1 MKETRRRPFA
11 VGIVLA
17 AILVILAF
25 AGICLGSVRITVSD
39 IVRAVFNPSSISRNT
54 AYIIRN
60 LRIPRIL
67 SAILTGASLA
77 LCGVVFQSVFR
88 NPMADSYV
96 LGVSSGASFFVG
108 LGFVVGISFV
118 DVSLPVVAFCGSI
131 LTTALLFLI
140 SRRNTGTLL
149 LSGIALNF
157 FLSAM
162 TTLTIYLSNRQADNI
177 LFWTLGSLGSSSW
190 PRLLILFVVT
200 IAATLVVGRNT
211 EAMDLLLMDDSTAIS
226 SGLNVKAVR
235 IILLVT
241 ASIVTAT
248 VVCFCGII
256 GFVGLMSPHFMRI
269 LVGPK
274 HRRLLPL
281 SMLMGAVILLFADIV
296 CRSLIAPSELPIG
309 IITSVLGAP
318 VFLMLLR
325 RKRHG

>member
-11 VGIVLA
+11 VGIALA

-118 DVSLPVVAFCGSI
+118 DVSLPVVEFCGSI

-190 PRLLILFVVT
+190 PRLLILCVVT

>member
-11 VGIVLA
+11 VGIALA

-190 PRLLILFVVT
+190 PRLLILCVVT
-200 IAATLVVGRNT
+200 IAAMLVVGRNT

>member
-11 VGIVLA
+11 VGIALA

>member
-11 VGIVLA
+11 VGIALA

-190 PRLLILFVVT
+190 PRLLILCVVT

-281 SMLMGAVILLFADIV
+281 SMFMGAVILLFADIV

>member
-11 VGIVLA
+11 VGIALA

-190 PRLLILFVVT
+190 PRLLILCVVT

>member
-1 MKETRRRPFA
+1 MKRRPELLA
-11 VGIVLA
+11 LILIV
-17 AILVILAF
+17 AIVAMTI
-25 AGICLGSVRITVSD
+25 AGICLGSVKISIGN
-39 IVRAVFNPSSISRNT
+39 IVQAIFSPQSINRNT

-60 LRIPRIL
+60 LRIPRVI
-67 SAILTGASLA
+67 SAILVGAALA

-108 LGFVVGISFV
+108 LGFVLGISFA
-118 DVSLPVVAFCGSI
+118 DVSLPVVAFIGAM
-131 LTTALLFLI
+131 LTTVLLFAI
-140 SRRNTGTLL
+140 SRKNTASLL
-149 LSGIALNF
+149 LTGIALNF
-157 FLSAM
+157 FLSAL

-190 PRLLILFVVT
+190 TRVLILCAVLT
-200 IAATLVVGRNT
+200 AATVITGSNCM
-211 EAMDLLLMDDSTAIS
+211 AMDLLLMDDSTAIS
-226 SGLNVKAVR
+226 SGVDVRKTR
-235 IILLVT
+235 IILLAV
-241 ASIVTAT
+241 ASVVTAT

-256 GFVGLMSPHFMRI
+256 GFVGLMSPHFVRL

-281 SMLMGAVILLFADIV
+281 SMLMGSAILLFSDIV
-296 CRSLIAPSELPIG
+296 CRFAIAPSELPIG

-318 VFLMLLR
+318 VFLTLLR

>member
-190 PRLLILFVVT
+190 PRLLILCVVT

>member
-1 MKETRRRPFA
+1 M
-11 VGIVLA
+11 GIVLA

-190 PRLLILFVVT
+190 PRLLILCVVT

-226 SGLNVKAVR
+226 SGLNVKTVR

>member
-11 VGIVLA
+11 VGIALA

-190 PRLLILFVVT
+190 PRLLILCVVT
-200 IAATLVVGRNT
+200 IAATLVVGRNI

>member
-1 MKETRRRPFA
+1 MTEHRRRPAA

-25 AGICLGSVRITVSD
+25 TGICLGSVRITVSD
-39 IVRAVFNPSSISRNT
+39 IVRAVFSPSSISRNT

-67 SAILTGASLA
+67 SAILTGAALS
-77 LCGVVFQSVFR
+77 LCGLVFQSVFR

-96 LGVSSGASFFVG
+96 LGVSSGASFAVG
-108 LGFVVGISFV
+108 LGFVIGINFMNI
-118 DVSLPVVAFCGSI
+118 SLPVVAFIGSI
-131 LTTALLFLI
+131 LTTALLFSI
-140 SRRNTGTLL
+140 NRKNTGTLL

-162 TTLTIYLSNRQADNI
+162 TTLTIYLSNKQADNI

-190 PRLLILFVVT
+190 QRLLILLVVT
-200 IAATLVVGRNT
+200 TVATVVAGRNCD
-211 EAMDLLLMDDSTAIS
+211 AMDLLLMDDSTAIS
-226 SGLNVKAVR
+226 SGLNVKATR
-235 IILLVT
+235 IILLIT
-241 ASIVTAT
+241 ASVVTAT

-256 GFVGLMSPHFMRI
+256 GFVGLMSPHFMRL

-274 HRRLLPL
+274 HKRLLPL

-296 CRSLIAPSELPIG
+296 CRSVIAPSELPIG

>member
-1 MKETRRRPFA
+1 MKRRPELLA
-11 VGIVLA
+11 LILIV
-17 AILVILAF
+17 AIVAMTI
-25 AGICLGSVRITVSD
+25 AGICLGSVKITLGN
-39 IVRAVFNPSSISRNT
+39 IVQAIFSPGNINRNT

-60 LRIPRIL
+60 LRIPRVI
-67 SAILTGASLA
+67 SAILVGASLA

-108 LGFVVGISFV
+108 LGFVLGISFA
-118 DVSLPVVAFCGSI
+118 DVSLPVVAFIGAM
-131 LTTALLFLI
+131 LTTVLLFAI
-140 SRRNTGTLL
+140 SRKNTASLL

-157 FLSAM
+157 FLSAL

-190 PRLLILFVVT
+190 KRVLILSCVLA
-200 IAATLVVGRNT
+200 AATVITGRSCT
-211 EAMDLLLMDDSTAIS
+211 AMDLLLMDDSTAIS
-226 SGLNVKAVR
+226 SGVDVKKTR
-235 IILLVT
+235 IILLAV
-241 ASIVTAT
+241 ASVVTAT

-256 GFVGLMSPHFMRI
+256 GFVGLMSPHFVRI

-281 SMLMGAVILLFADIV
+281 SMLMGSAILLFSDII
-296 CRSLIAPSELPIG
+296 CRFAVAPSELPIG

-318 VFLMLLR
+318 VFLTLLR
-325 RKRHG
+325 RKRHD